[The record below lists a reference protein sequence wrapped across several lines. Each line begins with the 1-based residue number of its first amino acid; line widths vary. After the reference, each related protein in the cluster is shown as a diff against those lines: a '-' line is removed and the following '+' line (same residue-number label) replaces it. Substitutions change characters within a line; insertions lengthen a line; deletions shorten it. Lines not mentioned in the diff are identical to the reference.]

1 MGATKILLV
10 EDNELNVKLIRA
22 LMQLGNIYMFEAG
35 DAEKGIEV
43 ARQEMPDLILM
54 DIQLPGMDGLTATRK
69 IKVDDDLRHIPVV
82 ALSGFND
89 RKDID
94 KATEAGC
101 DGYIS
106 KPIDVKTFLQDV
118 QGFLR

>member
-69 IKVDDDLRHIPVV
+69 IKADDDLRHIPVV

-101 DGYIS
+101 DGYIA

>member
-89 RKDID
+89 RKDKD

-101 DGYIS
+101 DGYIT

>member
-1 MGATKILLV
+1 MDATKILLV

-101 DGYIS
+101 DGYIT

>member
-101 DGYIS
+101 DGYIA

>member
-1 MGATKILLV
+1 MGNKVLVV
-10 EDNELNVKLIRA
+10 EDDHLNMKLMRSLLGLGGYEIYEATEAETA
-22 LMQLGNIYMFEAG
+22 LRMA
-35 DAEKGIEV
+35 AEH
-43 ARQEMPDLILM
+43 RPDLILM

-89 RKDID
+89 RKDKD

-101 DGYIS
+101 DGYIT